1 MITETD
7 WRGQWVNSICII
19 HEWAKSANQ
28 KLSNDAVIS
37 VYLEDAANLDHLRD
51 ISSRYK
57 RVYVISEHTINNQ
70 WPNVSIYSLPND
82 FYGAYYIPKIA
93 TDGVIKKDFN
103 CFLNR
108 TDPIRQSWFYLLH
121 SRGLLDHSFVSF
133 NMHQRRG
140 LWYPSDD
147 PLETFDYWHKEFLSS
162 FDNIKEDIKQIVP
175 YKNFIDEDNLCEI
188 ILSTKFSIIVETYF
202 ERTDCQV
209 FSEKMW
215 RAIQLPRPWL
225 LFAATGCVQRLRD
238 MRFDVFDDY
247 VDHSYDLYDTSKT
260 CVNRQEA
267 ILSETQRLINL
278 DITTKIL
285 DDWQQKALHNR
296 NIMKTWA
303 DSWHSKCRMPFDQIL
318 KLESCN

>member
-1 MITETD
+1 
-7 WRGQWVNSICII
+7 
-19 HEWAKSANQ
+19 
-28 KLSNDAVIS
+28 
-37 VYLEDAANLDHLRD
+37 
-51 ISSRYK
+51 
-57 RVYVISEHTINNQ
+57 VISEHTINNQ